1 MGEERDWNIYLEFSD
16 ISSPDGDPIVQL
28 FLERILGRRR
38 LDDCCIREIVMV
50 ELGKG
55 GNVGWGSGGW
65 HVDVRRACEWFLVK
79 NVSDG

>member
-1 MGEERDWNIYLEFSD
+1 
-16 ISSPDGDPIVQL
+16 
-28 FLERILGRRR
+28 
-38 LDDCCIREIVMV
+38 MV

-55 GNVGWGSGGW
+55 GNVGWGSRGW